1 MDFLLPILILFPL
14 LGALAVAAAPDK
26 AARCI
31 ALGSA
36 AGSLVLSMVALLR
49 FDVNAGGLQ
58 MVFRAEWIPS
68 LGAEW
73 FFGADGLSILLI
85 LLTGLVTPFALWAS
99 PKNPDAPRLFYSLVL
114 LLQSAVLGVFLA
126 LNFLPWFLFWELS
139 LIPAFILIKH
149 WGGPKSGAAA
159 YQFFLYTMTGSIA
172 MLLAFLAIFAAAGS
186 FDFMVLTEMAQSGQL
201 AETIRTEAVAPLGL
215 IFAAVFLGLA
225 VKVPVVPFHTWLPDT
240 YAEAPTSVSMLLT
253 GLLSKMGLYGM
264 LRILLPLFPESMAN
278 FGGILLTL
286 ALASILLSALSAL
299 AQTDL
304 KRIFAYSSINHL
316 GYCLL
321 GVFAVGGALA
331 SEDLSVAREGAL
343 AGVYFQIF
351 NHGLTAAALFAFVA
365 MIEHRSGGRRSLDD
379 FGGLRAAAPV
389 LCGLMG
395 LVLFASIG
403 LPGLSGFVGE
413 FLIFKGSFGLVGGWV
428 ALALPGLL
436 ITAVFMLRVMHRIF
450 SGPLPT
456 DRQNFPDLR
465 PSEISVLAPVAVALL
480 VLGCCPGLLLRLF
493 NSGLLLLP

>member
-1 MDFLLPILILFPL
+1 MDLILPILILFPL
-14 LGALAVAAAPDK
+14 LGALAVAAGPDG
-26 AARCI
+26 AARRI
-31 ALGSA
+31 ALVFS
-36 AGSLVLSMVALLR
+36 AGSLALAVLALLR
-49 FDVNAGGLQ
+49 FDVTVAGLQ
-58 MVFRAEWIPS
+58 MVYRADWIPT

-73 FFGADGLSILLI
+73 FFGADGLSLLLV

-99 PKNPDAPRLFYSLVL
+99 PRNPDAPRLFYSLML
-114 LLQSAVLGVFLA
+114 LLQSAVLGVFLT
-126 LNFLPWFLFWELS
+126 LNFVPWFLFWELS
-139 LIPAFILIKH
+139 LIPAFILIKQ

-172 MLLAFLAIFAAAGS
+172 MLLAFLAIFAATGS
-186 FDFMVLTEMAQSGQL
+186 FDFMVLAQLGQQGQL
-201 AETIRTEAVAPLGL
+201 AEILATKATAPLAL
-215 IFAAVFLGLA
+215 IFAGVFLGLA

-264 LRILLPLFPESMAN
+264 LRLLLPMFPESIAHY
-278 FGGILLTL
+278 GGLLLTL
-286 ALASILLSALSAL
+286 AMASILLSALSAL

-321 GVFAVGGALA
+321 GIFAAGGALA
-331 SEDLSVAREGAL
+331 SEGLSPAGQGTL

-365 MIEHRSGGRRSLDD
+365 LIEQRSGGRRGLDD

-413 FLIFKGSFGLVGGWV
+413 FLIFKGSFSLIGGWV

-436 ITAVFMLRVMHRIF
+436 ITAVFLLRVMHRVF
-450 SGPLPT
+450 SGPLAPKW
-456 DRQNFPDLR
+456 QSFPDLR
-465 PSEISVLAPVAVALL
+465 PAEIGILAPVAAALL
-480 VLGCCPGLLLRLF
+480 LLGFFPGLLLRLF

>member
-14 LGALAVAAAPDK
+14 LGALAVAAGPAG
-26 AARCI
+26 AARRI
-31 ALGSA
+31 ALSCA
-36 AGSLVLSMVALLR
+36 AGSFALAVVALLR
-49 FDVNAGGLQ
+49 FDLTAGGLQ
-58 MVFRAEWIPS
+58 MVFRASWIPA

-73 FFGADGLSILLI
+73 FFGADGLSLLLV
-85 LLTGLVTPFALWAS
+85 LLTGLVTPFALWVS
-99 PKNPDAPRLFYSLVL
+99 PRELEAPRLFYSLML
-114 LLQSAVLGVFLA
+114 LLQAAVLGVFLA
-126 LNFLPWFLFWELS
+126 LNFVPWFLFWELS
-139 LIPAFILIKH
+139 LIPAFFLIKQ
-149 WGGPKSGAAA
+149 WGGPRAGAAA

-172 MLLAFLAIFAAAGS
+172 MLLAFLAVFAATGT
-186 FDFMVLTEMAQSGQL
+186 FDFMAL
-201 AETIRTEAVAPLGL
+201 AELGREGRLAELITTEGAAPLGL
-215 IFAAVFLGLA
+215 IFAGVFLGLA

-264 LRILLPLFPESMAN
+264 LRLLLPLFPEAMAEW
-278 FGGILLTL
+278 GGVLLAL
-286 ALASILLSALSAL
+286 ALASILLAALSAL

-321 GVFAVGGALA
+321 GIFAVGGAVA
-331 SEDLSVAREGAL
+331 SDELSLAREGAL

-365 MIEHRSGGRRSLDD
+365 MIEQRSAGRRGLDD

-413 FLIFKGSFGLVGGWV
+413 FLIFKGSFGLIGGWV

-436 ITAVFMLRVMHRIF
+436 ITAVFLLRVMHRVF
-450 SGPLPT
+450 SGPLAPVWQT
-456 DRQNFPDLR
+456 FPDLR
-465 PSEISVLAPVAVALL
+465 RGEIAVFAPVAAALL
-480 VLGCCPGLLLRLF
+480 ALGFFPGLLLQLF
-493 NSGLLLLP
+493 HSGLLLLP